1 MSDEITFTDC
11 CRMILEQGPSRGARA
26 TPGNPDYQRDLLFLL
41 NKEFGIKWNDT
52 GKTERSPTVWDG
64 DGNSWNGGVPYIA
77 TSLVR
82 HYVGIADPFSEYI
95 EYTFATGE
103 REIWKAH

>member
-26 TPGNPDYQRDLLFLL
+26 TPDNPDYRRDLLFLL